1 MLEEI
6 LWLFFPRKCVFCNGK
21 INERYTCRKCLNII
35 EYYKERVEIPD
46 DAYYDKLICAI
57 KYNGNLRT
65 RMLKFKFDSVKYFAR
80 GFADILY
87 EKIVKYD
94 IKADFIIPVPISRK
108 RYRERGYNQSE
119 LIVKYLSKIAKIDY
133 NKDVLIKSKNN
144 LKQSRL
150 PENQRK
156 ENVQDVYSIKN
167 TEAVIG
173 KNIILVD
180 DICTT
185 GSTVNECSRVLKN
198 SGASKVIVLSVMYTN
213 LRRAEL

>member
-6 LWLFFPRKCVFCNGK
+6 VGLFFPRKCIFCNEK

-35 EYYKERVEIPD
+35 EYYKERLETPD

-80 GFADILY
+80 GFADILF
-87 EKIVKYD
+87 EKMVKYD
-94 IKADFIIPVPISRK
+94 VNADLIIPVPISKK

-119 LIVKYLSKIAKIDY
+119 LIVKYLSKLTKIDY
-133 NKDVLIKSKNN
+133 NRNVLIKSKNN

-150 PENQRK
+150 PEEQRK
-156 ENVQDVYSIKN
+156 ENVKDVYSIKN
-167 TEAVIG
+167 TEAIIG

-185 GSTVNECSRVLKN
+185 GSTVNECSKVLKN
-198 SGASKVIVLSVMYTN
+198 SGANRVIVLSVMYTN
-213 LRRAEL
+213 LRRAKL